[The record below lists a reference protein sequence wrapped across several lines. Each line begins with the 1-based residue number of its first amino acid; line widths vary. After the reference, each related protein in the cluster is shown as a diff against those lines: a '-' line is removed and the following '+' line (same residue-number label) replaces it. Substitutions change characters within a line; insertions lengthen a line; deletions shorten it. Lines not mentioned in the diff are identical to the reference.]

1 MPESTTQPAYRSKK
15 IFGHPQGL
23 FLLFTTEMWERFSYY
38 GMRAVLTLYFTQA
51 LLMDKAFA
59 SNFYGA
65 YTGLV
70 YLTPLI
76 GGYISDKYWGNRRS
90 ILTGGSLMA
99 LGQFLLF
106 FSGTFYDQP
115 MGSQLLY
122 LGLGVM
128 IVGNG
133 FFKPNISSMVG
144 TLYEPAD
151 RRKDAAYTI
160 FYMGINL
167 GSFIGQTICALVGN
181 TGRPEDFRWAFL
193 ACGLAMVLGTVIFQW
208 GKLKYLL
215 SYKGEPVG
223 LTPATSPA
231 VGRVYW
237 VLPALLIVSLGLL
250 WFDVNVYPILL
261 LLLVAGG
268 LGILVMILAD
278 KSLTTREKQQVGVIY
293 TVSFF
298 VIFFWAAFEQ
308 AGASL
313 TFFADEQVDRE
324 IFGWTIPPAL
334 FQNFNPFFVVTCAPF
349 MAALWTYLGNKRL
362 EPASPYK
369 MALGL
374 ALLCIGY
381 LIMLPAVKDPVPGLK
396 VSALYLAAL
405 YFFHSVGELCLSP
418 IGLSLVNQ
426 LAPAKYSSLLMAVWF
441 LANAAANKFA
451 GTLSSFY
458 PEPGKPTNFLGYQ
471 MNNLYDFFLLFVVMS
486 GVAAVLLFLLSRRL
500 KRMM

>member
-1 MPESTTQPAYRSKK
+1 MDATSSTYRAKK

-51 LLMDKAFA
+51 LLYDKAYA

-76 GGYISDKYWGNRRS
+76 GGYIADKYWGNRRS
-90 ILTGGSLMA
+90 IITGGLLMA

-106 FSGTFYDQP
+106 FSGSFYTDQP
-115 MGSQLLY
+115 LSNPLLY
-122 LGLGVM
+122 FGLGVM

-144 TLYEPAD
+144 SLYEPTD

-167 GSFIGQTICALVGN
+167 GSFIGQTICAVVGN
-181 TGRPEDFRWAFL
+181 TGDPADFRWAFL
-193 ACGLAMVLGTVIFQW
+193 ACGIAMLLGTVIFQW
-208 GKLKYLL
+208 GKVKYLL
-215 SYKGEPVG
+215 SFRGEPVG
-223 LTPATSPA
+223 QTPRTSPA

-237 VLPALLIVSLGLL
+237 VLPLLLVVSLGLL
-250 WFDVNVYPILL
+250 WFDVNVYPVLL
-261 LLLVAGG
+261 PLLVLGG
-268 LGILVMILAD
+268 LAILALILTD
-278 KSLTTREKQQVGVIY
+278 KTITAREKQQVGVIY
-293 TVSFF
+293 AVSFF

-324 IFGWTIPPAL
+324 LFGWTIPPAL

-349 MAALWTYLGNKRL
+349 MAALWTYLGDRGL

-369 MALGL
+369 MAIGLGL
-374 ALLCIGY
+374 LSVGY
-381 LIMLPAVKDPVPGLK
+381 LIMLPAVQDPTPGVK
-396 VSALYLAAL
+396 VSAGYLAAL
-405 YFFHSVGELCLSP
+405 YFFHSIGELCLSP

-426 LAPAKYSSLLMAVWF
+426 LAPAKYASVLMAVWF
-441 LANAAANKFA
+441 LANAAANKLA
-451 GTLSSFY
+451 GILSAFY

-486 GVAAVLLFLLSRRL
+486 GVAAALLLLLSRRL

>member
-1 MPESTTQPAYRSKK
+1 MPEFIKPPQTKR
-15 IFGHPQGL
+15 ILGHPQGL

-51 LLMDKAFA
+51 LMQDKAFA
-59 SNFYGA
+59 SNFYGG
-65 YTGLV
+65 YTSLV

-76 GGYISDKYWGNRRS
+76 GGYIADKYWGNRRS
-90 ILTGGSLMA
+90 ILVGGLVMA
-99 LGQFLLF
+99 LGQFFLF
-106 FSGTFYDQP
+106 CSGSIYDQP
-115 MGSQLLY
+115 GGNMLLY
-122 LGLGVM
+122 VGLGLM

-144 TLYEPAD
+144 TLYDPAD

-193 ACGLAMVLGTVIFQW
+193 ACSIALLLGTVVFQW
-208 GKLKYLL
+208 GKIKYLVTW
-215 SYKGEPVG
+215 KGEPVG
-223 LTPATSPA
+223 ETPVNSPA
-231 VGRVYW
+231 VKSVYW
-237 VLPALLIVSLGLL
+237 VLPVLLVVGLGML

-261 LLLVAGG
+261 WFPLIGGVGSLVF
-268 LGILVMILAD
+268 ILMD
-278 KSLTTREKQQVGVIY
+278 KSLNAKEKQQVIVIY
-293 TVSFF
+293 IVSFF

-313 TFFADEQVDRE
+313 TFFADEQVDRQL
-324 IFGWTIPPAL
+324 FGWTIPPAL
-334 FQNFNPFFVVTCAPF
+334 FQNFNPFFVVTCAPI
-349 MAALWTYLGNKRL
+349 MAGIWTYLGNKGI

-369 MALGL
+369 MAIGL
-374 ALLCIGY
+374 TLLAIGY
-381 LIMLPAVKDPVPGLK
+381 LIMLPAVKDPVPGVK
-396 VSALYLAAL
+396 VSAGYLAAL

-441 LANAAANKFA
+441 LANVAANKFA
-451 GTLSSFY
+451 GTLSSYY
-458 PEPGKPTNFLGYQ
+458 PEAGKITNFLGYQ
-471 MNNLYDFFLLFVVMS
+471 MASLYDFFLLFVVMS

-500 KRMM
+500 TRMM